1 MILSYEEI
9 ALEIIQLMEQARVKM
24 EALRVSTSE
33 FDMRALSNCRV
44 GDCSALV
51 GECKTRVMG
60 DPAPSV
66 IRDIEA
72 AAEVFLK
79 KNDRFPRFVF
89 VGIEIFEG
97 VKQHFFD
104 QRMFVNHRTL
114 RTVVGDRRGIE
125 GTALG
130 VDNILPTAHLSD
142 YEVGPM
148 ESVFEVVNSR

>member
-1 MILSYEEI
+1 MILTNEEI
-9 ALEIIQLMEQARVKM
+9 ALEIIRLMEQAKVKM

-33 FDMRALSNCRV
+33 FDMRALTNYSV
-44 GDCSALV
+44 GDCPGLV
-51 GECKTRVMG
+51 GGCEARVMG
-60 DPAPSV
+60 DPAPAV

-72 AAEVFLK
+72 AAKAFLK
-79 KNDRFPRFVF
+79 ENGRFPRFVF

-130 VDNILPTAHLSD
+130 VDNILPTAHLSES
-142 YEVGPM
+142 EVGPM
-148 ESVFEVVNSR
+148 ESLFE